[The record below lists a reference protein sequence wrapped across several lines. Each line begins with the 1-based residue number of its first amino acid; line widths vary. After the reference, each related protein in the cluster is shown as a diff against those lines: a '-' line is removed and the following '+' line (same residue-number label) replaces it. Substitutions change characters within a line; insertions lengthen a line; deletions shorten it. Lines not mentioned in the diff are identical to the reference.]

1 MDICVYVSH
10 HYTERLNVGE
20 MSWIFLRRD
29 FGNMCIIS
37 TVYSQISADIF
48 TIISRGLISF
58 IYFSRYER

>member
-1 MDICVYVSH
+1 MDICVY
-10 HYTERLNVGE
+10 YTESE

-37 TVYSQISADIF
+37 TATVYSQISADIF